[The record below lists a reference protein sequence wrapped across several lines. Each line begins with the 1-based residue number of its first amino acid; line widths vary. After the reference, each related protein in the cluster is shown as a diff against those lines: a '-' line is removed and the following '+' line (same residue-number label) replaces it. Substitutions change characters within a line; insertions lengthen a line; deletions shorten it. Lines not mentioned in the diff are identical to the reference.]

1 MIVNPSGPKCPIVG
15 FLSLKDGIFV
25 GVHLGRGYGYRH
37 VDPSG
42 YGITMEDLGWRYG
55 LGAAYKPS

>member
-1 MIVNPSGPKCPIVG
+1 MV
-15 FLSLKDGIFV
+15 FLSECIWEEGMVI
-25 GVHLGRGYGYRH
+25 RH

>member
-25 GVHLGRGYGYRH
+25 GVHLGRGYGYKACGPFRIR
-37 VDPSG
+37 DYDGGSG
-42 YGITMEDLGWRYG
+42 VEVRAWSCL
-55 LGAAYKPS
+55 